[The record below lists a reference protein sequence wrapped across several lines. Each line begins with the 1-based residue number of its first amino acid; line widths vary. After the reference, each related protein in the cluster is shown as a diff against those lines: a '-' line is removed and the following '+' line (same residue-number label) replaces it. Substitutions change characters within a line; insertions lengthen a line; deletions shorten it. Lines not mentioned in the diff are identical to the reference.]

1 MIGNSNPKKPLSEG
15 LGLMEPM
22 RPSGEHPELSDLA
35 LALVSES
42 SRLAGM
48 LHPKVQ
54 ASVGDLVRSMNC
66 YYSNLIEGHDTHPK
80 DIDRA
85 LAKDYS
91 TEGPKRALQKEAVAH
106 IEVQRLIDQMVD
118 ARLLVVQTLE
128 GGKGST
134 VEIVH
139 ESLVRNWPM
148 LRHWLDENQ
157 DDAELVDQLR
167 TASRQWAKQR
177 DDGLLWRG
185 EMADEAKKFVKRYK
199 GPLSDVERG
208 FLDAVV
214 HLEVAAQRRR
224 RVALI
229 AAFTGM
235 AGLIV
240 AAMVALVIIQKS
252 RSEATSQRAVAV
264 EAQKEAERQLAVA
277 QKKEQERQAAEAAK
291 TQAEAATTK
300 AVTEK
305 AVVDV
310 KLDQSIEQL
319 EQTNKEL
326 KSALAQ
332 ATENEK
338 IAKASAERARVA
350 HEEAVVA
357 QGEALK
363 AKAEAEKLYHQ
374 EYERAERM
382 KKQLGSSIV
391 DELK

>member
-1 MIGNSNPKKPLSEG
+1 MCS
-15 LGLMEPM
+15 
-22 RPSGEHPELSDLA
+22 SDL
-35 LALVSES
+35 
-42 SRLAGM
+42 
-48 LHPKVQ
+48 
-54 ASVGDLVRSMNC
+54 
-66 YYSNLIEGHDTHPK
+66 
-80 DIDRA
+80 
-85 LAKDYS
+85 
-91 TEGPKRALQKEAVAH
+91 
-106 IEVQRLIDQMVD
+106 
-118 ARLLVVQTLE
+118 
-128 GGKGST
+128 
-134 VEIVH
+134 
-139 ESLVRNWPM
+139 
-148 LRHWLDENQ
+148 
-157 DDAELVDQLR
+157 
-167 TASRQWAKQR
+167 
-177 DDGLLWRG
+177 
-185 EMADEAKKFVKRYK
+185 
-199 GPLSDVERG
+199 
-208 FLDAVV
+208 
-214 HLEVAAQRRR
+214 
-224 RVALI
+224 
-229 AAFTGM
+229 
-235 AGLIV
+235 
-240 AAMVALVIIQKS
+240 
-252 RSEATSQRAVAV
+252 VAV

-277 QKKEQERQAAEAAK
+277 QRKEQERQAAEAAK

-350 HEEAVVA
+350 HEEAVAA